1 MQKCVICLYLNS
13 DLARR
18 EIKKTIYN
26 CNKNNKR
33 LGIYLTPKVKD
44 LYRGNYMLLE
54 ETEDT
59 NKCKR

>member
-1 MQKCVICLYLNS
+1 MCLYLNS
-13 DLARR
+13 DLAWR

-26 CNKNNKR
+26 FNKNNKS

-44 LYRGNYMLLE
+44 MYRENYMLLE
-54 ETEDT
+54 ETEDI